1 MTYKELSM
9 SRRLAFLTALLVA
22 AGPAGADVV
31 TDWNNAALDSIR
43 AQRTNPP
50 VATRQLAIVHT
61 AIFDA
66 VNGLDRRFE
75 PYHVAAL
82 GPAGASVEAAA
93 AAAGHRALSAIYPG
107 RTSIFDALLAQQL
120 AAVADGQAEDDGVAW
135 GRSVADAILAL
146 RANDGSATAV
156 AYQAPLGANW
166 WVRTPPAFAP
176 PLLPQ
181 WPFVTPWT
189 MTSGSQFRTPGP
201 PILTDPAYVAAWLE
215 VYLLGRADSTVRTAD
230 QSEIAEFWNDGV
242 GTQTPPGH
250 WNEIAQ
256 TLAAQQGN
264 TLIDNARLFALL
276 TLTVADAAVVS
287 WDNKYF
293 YGHWRPHTGIVNAD
307 LDGNPAT
314 FRDPSWFN
322 FITTPPFPSY
332 TSGHSTFSG
341 SSARILGRF
350 FGRDDLTFSAVSDG
364 SPGAV
369 RDFTSLTQAAEEA
382 GQSRI
387 YGGIHWQYENRDALA
402 SGRALA
408 DYVFFNFL
416 RPVGVGPQPCVPS
429 DTRLCLLGGRFAA
442 EVDWHTSPSATG
454 EGHALA
460 ITDVSGSFWF
470 FDDDN
475 AELLVKVLDACNGT
489 GHFWVLAG
497 GATNVE
503 YVLRVTDTQSA
514 TTRTYFNP
522 LNHMA
527 EAVLDTTAFAT
538 CP

>member
-1 MTYKELSM
+1 M

-31 TDWNNAALDSIR
+31 TEWNNAALDSIR

-166 WVRTPPAFAP
+166 WVRTPPALAP

-276 TLTVADAAVVS
+276 TLTVADAAIVS
-287 WDNKYF
+287 WDNKYHWD
-293 YGHWRPHTGIVNAD
+293 HWRPYTGIVEAD
-307 LDGNPAT
+307 TDGNPNT
-314 FRDPSWFN
+314 SPDPTWAS
-322 FITTPPFPSY
+322 FITTPPFPAY
-332 TSGHSTFSG
+332 TSGHSSFSG
-341 SSARILGRF
+341 SSARILGHF
-350 FGRDDLTFSAVSDG
+350 YGTDDVAFSAGSDG
-364 SPGAV
+364 LPGV
-369 RDFTSLTQAAEEA
+369 TRSFTSLSQAAEEA

-387 YGGIHWQYENRDALA
+387 YGGIHWQYDNQAALE

-408 DYVFFNFL
+408 DLVFFNFL
-416 RPVGVGPQPCVPS
+416 QPTAAAGTCNPGPTV
-429 DTRLCLLGGRFAA
+429 LCLNGDRFRVEATWTTPA
-442 EVDWHTSPSATG
+442 GATG
-454 EGHALA
+454 PGQGEAFG
-460 ITDVSGSFWF
+460 DDSGRFWF
-470 FDDDN
+470 FNEDN
-475 AELLVKVLDACNGT
+475 TELTVKVLDACGP
-489 GHFWVLAG
+489 FDRYWVFSSGL
-497 GATNVE
+497 TNVE
-503 YVLRVTDTQSA
+503 VRITVTDTQAGSV
-514 TTRTYFNP
+514 RRYFNP
-522 LNHMA
+522 QGRA
-527 EAVLDTTAFAT
+527 FQPVLDTSAFAT